1 MNLGELVLD
10 AACDAAA
17 EAICL
22 TRDGQLHS
30 MGEVHEYVSG
40 RLGSIIDDLMPTAKD
55 EISALMTPA
64 TKQAVEAIKPAIYEA
79 LRDWTPPMAAIVG
92 GMAAMAVLL
101 GVWIS
106 KRTFLSTRRGGR
118 S

>member
-1 MNLGELVLD
+1 MNLGEFALG
-10 AACDAAA
+10 AACEVAA
-17 EAICL
+17 EAVCL
-22 TRDGQLHS
+22 ARDGQLRS
-30 MGEVHEYVSG
+30 MGEVHEYVDS

-55 EISALMTPA
+55 EVAALMTPA
-64 TKQAVEAIKPAIYEA
+64 TKQAIEAMKPAIYEA

-101 GVWIS
+101 GVWVS